1 MSILISLGVAFFV
14 IVLHVLI
21 GGEVTPE
28 LSSDQATGIMF
39 MEFIGTAATTA
50 VVLKYRRGQRAMILR
65 ILASLVAGIVNFAF
79 LYGVCFAPAPRLFV
93 KDAAIA
99 IGLSASF
106 ASLVTFVI
114 LSLPTPLPDKWRRV
128 LISLSVGFFVAVF
141 MTVQITSFL
150 QDVNNLTSIFAG
162 VFTGTAVLTAL
173 VLRLRSRPR

>member
-1 MSILISLGVAFFV
+1 
-14 IVLHVLI
+14 
-21 GGEVTPE
+21 
-28 LSSDQATGIMF
+28 
-39 MEFIGTAATTA
+39 
-50 VVLKYRRGQRAMILR
+50 MIPR
-65 ILASLVAGIVNFAF
+65 ILASLGVGIVNFSF

-99 IGLSASF
+99 ISLSASF

-162 VFTGTAVLTAL
+162 VFTGTAVLTAF